1 MKKNIAKINK
11 NNKPLEQEEH
21 HHTFRTLINEALSR
35 PIITPPNKATYS
47 NTNNL
52 VLP

>member
-1 MKKNIAKINK
+1 MS
-11 NNKPLEQEEH
+11 
-21 HHTFRTLINEALSR
+21 TTLIDEAPLA

-52 VLP
+52 VSTLALLKLLEKFVFHPRGFSN